1 MNILT
6 SLDVLIGLIVIYLVL
21 GLACTIINEWIDAT
35 LHIRAAQLRKGIVK
49 MLSTIEG
56 KSLGDTF
63 FNHPMVK
70 SLERDTNYLLFTR
83 QDKPTY
89 ISSRTFRETLF
100 NILKNVVQG
109 NPININGTFE
119 EIEDGI
125 NKLPKSDLKE
135 QLLTLI
141 SEMNRNTKE
150 ASDRMT
156 AFQTALDKWFDEAME
171 RTSDWYKRRVQL
183 WTFLSGILF
192 CAILNIDTLNI
203 AQYLW
208 QNPEAR
214 TAYVQAATDIVRS
227 TEADSAVLASLKKQ
241 LSSGDTLQISKAK
254 QQLDSLNTRI
264 RVQLTQGT
272 SLPIGW
278 ETEQAPKGK
287 EWAYWFKKL
296 AGLIISIGAIS
307 AGASFWF
314 DTLKKVINIRNALK
328 GKMVEVISGS

>member
-49 MLSTIEG
+49 MLSTIED
-56 KSLGDTF
+56 KSLGDEF

-70 SLERDTNYLLFTR
+70 SLERDTNYLIFTR

-89 ISSRTFRETLF
+89 ISSRTFRETLL
-100 NILKNVVQG
+100 NILKSVVQG
-109 NPININGTFE
+109 TPINVDGTFE

-141 SEMNRNTKE
+141 SEVKRNTKE
-150 ASDRMT
+150 ASDRMA

-183 WTFLSGILF
+183 WTFLSGVLF

-214 TAYVQAATDIVRS
+214 QAYLQAANSIIANASTD
-227 TEADSAVLASLKKQ
+227 SLKKELAGKDSIQ
-241 LSSGDTLQISKAK
+241 LNNINQKVDTLLINLQEEVT
-254 QQLDSLNTRI
+254 QNTTI
-264 RVQLTQGT
+264 PLGWKLEK
-272 SLPIGW
+272 LPPC
-278 ETEQAPKGK
+278 TK
-287 EWAYWFKKL
+287 EDVWLWLAYWVRKL
-296 AGLIISIGAIS
+296 AGLLISIGAIS
-307 AGASFWF
+307 AGAPFWF
-314 DTLKKVINIRNALK
+314 DMLKNVMNIRSALT
-328 GKMVEVISGS
+328 GKTLTGR

>member
-49 MLSTIEG
+49 MLSTIED
-56 KSLGDTF
+56 KPLGDAF

-70 SLERDTNYLLFTR
+70 SLERDTNYLIFTR

-89 ISSRTFRETLF
+89 ISSRTFRETLL

-109 NPININGTFE
+109 TPINVDGTFE

-141 SEMNRNTKE
+141 SEVKRNTKE
-150 ASDRMT
+150 TSDRMT
-156 AFQTALDKWFDEAME
+156 AFQTALGKWFDEAME

-183 WTFLSGILF
+183 WTFFSGILF

-214 TAYVQAATDIVRS
+214 QAYLQAANSIIANASTD
-227 TEADSAVLASLKKQ
+227 SLKKELAGKDSIQ
-241 LSSGDTLQISKAK
+241 LNNIGQKVDILLINLREEVTQ
-254 QQLDSLNTRI
+254 NTTI
-264 RVQLTQGT
+264 PLGWKLEK
-272 SLPIGW
+272 LPPC
-278 ETEQAPKGK
+278 TK
-287 EWAYWFKKL
+287 EDIWPWLAYWVRKL
-296 AGLIISIGAIS
+296 AGLLISIGAIN
-307 AGASFWF
+307 AGAPFWF
-314 DTLKKVINIRNALK
+314 DMLKNVVNIRNSLK
-328 GKMVEVISGS
+328 SKTLGKDS